1 MARKM
6 YENVLNAMPNGVFTF
21 DNKLCIRFMN
31 TAFRRAFSV
40 NKSAKRLPQITSC
53 GESAPCGTGE
63 KCAYCAFL
71 RVMQRAVESKA
82 EQTETL
88 STSVQRADRTDKISV
103 RIRVFP
109 ADNKGKLFVG
119 MTDGTY
125 QSEMERELISAR
137 QIQQRLLPAGK
148 NMGGIP
154 YAYIYLPHYDV
165 GGDMPD
171 VYELDGEVYGV
182 LTDVSGK
189 GISAGLLSAFVKAG
203 FDKKQSD
210 LGKALCALNAKFQE
224 LNQDERAYIT
234 LASVKIQPKS
244 RTLQYAVAGHN
255 APILLKTADGINEIE
270 SPAPPISTWMPDF
283 HYEGRTFPYEK
294 GDILVLLT
302 DGVTECINAKG
313 EMFGIE
319 RVESVLMQSHTADDF
334 IGKLK
339 SALSVFA
346 GGTFSDDV
354 TALAFDL

>member
-1 MARKM
+1 MSQKK
-6 YENVLNAMPNGVFTF
+6 YENVLNAIPEGVFTF
-21 DNKLCIRFMN
+21 DDKLCIRFMN

-40 NKSAKRLPQITSC
+40 QKKAKRLPEITAC
-53 GESAPCGTGE
+53 GEKTACGTGE
-63 KCAYCAFL
+63 QCAYCTFL
-71 RVMQRAVESKA
+71 RVMQRAVKTRE
-82 EQTETL
+82 EQTETMH
-88 STSVQRADRTDKISV
+88 TSVKHADRTDRISV

-109 ADNKGKLFVG
+109 ADTKGKLFVG
-119 MTDGTY
+119 LTDGTY
-125 QSEMERELISAR
+125 QSEMERELLSAR

-148 NMGGIP
+148 SMGGIP

-171 VYELDGEVYGV
+171 VYELNGDVYGV

-234 LASVKIQPKS
+234 LASVRIQPHA
-244 RTLQYAVAGHN
+244 RTLKYAVAGHN
-255 APILLKTADGINEIE
+255 APILLKTSDGINEIE

-283 HYEGRTFPYEK
+283 AYEEREFPYEK
-294 GDILVLLT
+294 GDILVLIT
-302 DGVTECINAKG
+302 DGVTECVNAKG
-313 EMFGIE
+313 EMFGLE
-319 RVESVLMQSHTADDF
+319 RVESVLMQSHGADDF

-339 SALSVFA
+339 SALSVYS